1 MTLVINTLDTNDST
15 EDINALLPKEQDV
28 ETVNTSGMNISHCL
42 GCNQCWL
49 KTPGVC
55 AIKDDYEKIVRKLV
69 GAQNLW
75 IVSDTRFGFLD
86 YRGKRVMDR
95 IMPMLN
101 MNIEFRDGWMRHQ
114 LRYHTLNVGVI
125 YKGKGDQQLLDEWC
139 KRTAANLGGKSLG
152 AYRINKGK
160 EDA

>member
-139 KRTAANLGGKSLG
+139 ERAAVNLGGHSLG
-152 AYRINKGK
+152 ATALIDGK